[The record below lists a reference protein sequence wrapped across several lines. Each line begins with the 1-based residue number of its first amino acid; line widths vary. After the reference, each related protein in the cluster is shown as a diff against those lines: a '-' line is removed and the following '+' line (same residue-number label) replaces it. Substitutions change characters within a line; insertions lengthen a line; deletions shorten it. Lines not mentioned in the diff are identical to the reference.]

1 MLTGTVIHL
10 AHRQHH
16 LRRNVHKIWGKARCK
31 HDICAAWAF
40 TRRANGITQD
50 GAKVA
55 GWTFLKGQKERRL
68 KSGDR
73 VFTEDLHLACSFSH
87 AYVAAFAVVR
97 LVSLLTRALSTGTGT
112 VLKQGKGKVPSFVY
126 VRPGVWDAVCTSEQ
140 ATSVFWFYLT
150 DGADATQRARAE
162 CRFIFAWKHFTSG
175 LIWIQNR
182 NLDSALN

>member
-1 MLTGTVIHL
+1 MLTGTVIHS

-31 HDICAAWAF
+31 HNICAAWAF
-40 TRRANGITQD
+40 TRRANGVTQD

-73 VFTEDLHLACSFSH
+73 LFTEDLHLACSFSH
-87 AYVAAFAVVR
+87 AYVTAFAVVR

-112 VLKQGKGKVPSFVY
+112 VLKQGREKCPVL
-126 VRPGVWDAVCTSEQ
+126 C
-140 ATSVFWFYLT
+140 
-150 DGADATQRARAE
+150 
-162 CRFIFAWKHFTSG
+162 TSG
-175 LIWIQNR
+175 LVCEMQYALQSRPPVCFDVTSQMVQMLHKEPGR
-182 NLDSALN
+182 NADSSSPANILQLG